1 MEVVS
6 LSSLPV
12 ASVAWQP
19 TPGSTTLTVIC
30 RATFTLEPS
39 ESPLADQQEPI
50 RAEDRVVAP
59 ASAGVVL
66 VGPGFAHGGQ
76 PGRAS
81 VAHIVVGEIDSR
93 LEIKAET
100 LFNEE
105 LGPLAS
111 IRPDERLLLEN
122 LHVEHPRLL
131 TRLPGVRPF
140 AFLDRLGAPQ
150 RLGFEADTLWID
162 TARGI
167 CTLTFRVAIPL
178 RAPEEQGAVLVL
190 LAQAGTEPTW
200 ADIPPRRFPMLT
212 VDDLA
217 VADEIEGPMDD
228 VEGPLDDLAWPA
240 EGEASDPENERHESL
255 PTQRPPA
262 LTIPFDLAHVDDLKL
277 PGLPFSTRAGLTP
290 LPPRPPPPP
299 PSREAMGTPPSA
311 VLPFRASRMG
321 VTVPTAPVSTP
332 PQGLPPPIPPPRHS
346 EPVRVARTIT
356 APPPQMAPP
365 QMPSPPMSSRQ
376 MPSPPMASR
385 PMSSPPMSSSP
396 LSPPQIPPL
405 QMPSPPLSSP
415 QIPPLQMSPPPLSSS
430 TGVSSVH
437 ASGVFF
443 ASASAAAVSEPWF
456 ARRAD
461 QASSSAPMMP
471 LAREPL
477 PRAEPDGAVQL
488 VFHDT
493 DSMPRIRR
501 TSRWRSILL
510 DLEKRP
516 PDPDLEDPAFAKDPA
531 EVEDRREIFEILAR
545 GTPAIAI
552 EVNEALVAAVRDD
565 GKLVPPLLLVGGE
578 LQLPFDEI
586 ETLRATV
593 TTVTPLA
600 GNDENLRAAIDVARQ
615 FLAIPG
621 LATAPA
627 VAEGLTTRIREAWS
641 QGKRMVA
648 PGYLDAQTD
657 RALIE
662 QRHYQRR
669 TVFGGKHLRALLHAG
684 GNNPIPAYLPESA
697 AKVLPLYP
705 RFKVRLVAEVHLQID
720 PYETNQIALR
730 GLALARVSPLPKR

>member
-6 LSSLPV
+6 LSALPV
-12 ASVAWQP
+12 ASVASQP

-39 ESPLADQQEPI
+39 ESPLAAVQDPI
-50 RAEDRVVAP
+50 RDEDRVVAP

-81 VAHIVVGEIDSR
+81 VAHIVVGEIDAK
-93 LEIKAET
+93 LEIKADAP
-100 LFNEE
+100 FDEE
-105 LGPLAS
+105 LGPLS
-111 IRPDERLLLEN
+111 IIRPDERLLLEN

-150 RLGFEADTLWID
+150 RLGFEANTLWID

-190 LAQAGTEPTW
+190 LAKAGREPTW
-200 ADIPPRRFPMLT
+200 ADIPPRRLPMLT
-212 VDDLA
+212 LDDMA
-217 VADEIEGPMDD
+217 AADEIEGPMDD
-228 VEGPLDDLAWPA
+228 VEGPLADHAWPA
-240 EGEASDPENERHESL
+240 DADDASDFEGDAHESL

-262 LTIPFDLAHVDDLKL
+262 LTMPFDLSLVDLKL
-277 PGLPFSTRAGLTP
+277 PGLPFAARSGPPTP
-290 LPPRPPPPP
+290 PPPTPPPPP
-299 PSREAMGTPPSA
+299 PSRAAIGAPPASA
-311 VLPFRASRMG
+311 LPFRASHAG
-321 VTVPTAPVSTP
+321 VTVPNAPTSSPSAV
-332 PQGLPPPIPPPRHS
+332 LPPPIPPPRTA
-346 EPVRVARTIT
+346 ELTRRERTIT
-356 APPPQMAPP
+356 APPPPLPSSPGLGPPIAPGLVPASVHASGVAPVHPSAIP
-365 QMPSPPMSSRQ
+365 QMHSNG
-376 MPSPPMASR
+376 
-385 PMSSPPMSSSP
+385 
-396 LSPPQIPPL
+396 L
-405 QMPSPPLSSP
+405 
-415 QIPPLQMSPPPLSSS
+415 
-430 TGVSSVH
+430 SSVH
-437 ASGVFF
+437 ASALAPVHAGGVTPGQASGVFF
-443 ASASAAAVSEPWF
+443 ASATAASVSEPWF
-456 ARRAD
+456 ARRAEPTPPS
-461 QASSSAPMMP
+461 AVVVPPAPPSTSAPSP
-471 LAREPL
+471 REPSA
-477 PRAEPDGAVQL
+477 RSEPEGAVQF

-501 TSRWRSILL
+501 APRWRSILL

-516 PDPDLEDPAFAKDPA
+516 PDPDLEDSAFAKDPA
-531 EVEDRREIFEILAR
+531 DVEDRREIFEILAR

-552 EVNEALVAAVRDD
+552 EINEALVAAVRAD

-600 GNDENLRAAIDVARQ
+600 GNDENLRASLEIARQ

-641 QGKRMVA
+641 QGKRVVA
-648 PGYLDAQTD
+648 PGYLDAQTE

-669 TVFGGKHLRALLHAG
+669 TVFGGKHIRALLHAG
-684 GNNPIPAYLPESA
+684 GNAPIPAYLPESA

-705 RFKVRLVAEVHLQID
+705 RFKARLVVEVHLQID
-720 PYETNQIALR
+720 PYEAHQAALR
-730 GLALARVSPLPKR
+730 GLALARVSPMPKR